1 MPGAVYLSDA
11 VLALHL
17 AFIGWV
23 IFGAWLTRNRPRLAA
38 AHLVTIV
45 YAIIAETTP
54 LVCPL
59 TLAENYFEALAGRT
73 PYQGPCLTHYLD
85 AIVYPNVPPEV
96 LTMGAIV
103 VCGAN
108 FAIYALRYRR
118 HGSIG

>member
-1 MPGAVYLSDA
+1 MPGADLLADA
-11 VLALHL
+11 VLAVHL

-23 IFGAWLTRNRPRLAA
+23 IFGARLTRNRPRLAA
-38 AHLVTIV
+38 AHLVTMV

-54 LVCPL
+54 LICPL

-73 PYQGPCLTHYLD
+73 PYQGPCLMHYLD
-85 AIVYPNVPPEV
+85 AIVYPSVPTEV
-96 LTMGAIV
+96 LIIGALV

-108 FAIYALRYRR
+108 FAVYALRYRR